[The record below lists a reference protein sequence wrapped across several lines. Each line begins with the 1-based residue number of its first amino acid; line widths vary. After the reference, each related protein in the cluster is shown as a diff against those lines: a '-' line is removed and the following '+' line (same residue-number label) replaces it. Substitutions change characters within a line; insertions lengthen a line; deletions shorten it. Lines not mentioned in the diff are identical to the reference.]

1 MDCLRSGLDGPV
13 VPRGF
18 EAVAEALPC
27 GAAGVLPK
35 KSKPSKESP
44 GFVSLGGAADARGGI
59 GGSFAAVESVVLGRG
74 GGDSVS
80 SLNRSTFCI
89 VRLGGGFGWLGDG
102 EARCE
107 DARSNFA
114 FCCTRFRGCG
124 HTPSALPI
132 ESTCLGLDSNTP
144 RRHRLLCREWPDLAC
159 LHPLPTS
166 WTRILS
172 V

>member
-18 EAVAEALPC
+18 EAVVEALPWD
-27 GAAGVLPK
+27 AAGGPPK

-44 GFVSLGGAADARGGI
+44 GFVSLSGAADVRGGI

-80 SLNRSTFCI
+80 SLKRSTFCI
-89 VRLGGGFGWLGDG
+89 VRLGGGFAWLGDG

-114 FCCTRFRGCG
+114 FCCTRLRGCR
-124 HTPSALPI
+124 HTPSALPLI
-132 ESTCLGLDSNTP
+132 I
-144 RRHRLLCREWPDLAC
+144 HALA
-159 LHPLPTS
+159 
-166 WTRILS
+166 
-172 V
+172 